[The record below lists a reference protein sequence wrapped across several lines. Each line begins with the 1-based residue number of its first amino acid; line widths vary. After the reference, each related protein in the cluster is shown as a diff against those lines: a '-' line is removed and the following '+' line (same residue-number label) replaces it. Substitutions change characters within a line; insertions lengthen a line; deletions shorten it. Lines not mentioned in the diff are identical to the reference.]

1 MMLRKGLGGEL
12 GVGKVGMEIQGL
24 PGSGKTKTGMLG
36 KAGLEFQG
44 IPSQGKGEVWELG

>member
-1 MMLRKGLGGEL
+1 MVLRKGLGGEL

-24 PGSGKTKTGMLG
+24 PGSGKTGMLG